1 MTGRQRVSSG
11 SSWEAAVGYS
21 RAVRTGA
28 HVTVAGTTAVD
39 PQGQVVGQGDC
50 YEQTRF
56 ALTRIAAALDEVG
69 AGMRHVVRTRLFVTD
84 ITRWEEVG
92 RAHAEVFGEVRPACT
107 MVEVAR
113 LIDPELLV
121 EVEADAIVDDE
132 GPSGG

>member
-11 SSWEAAVGYS
+11 SSWEASVGYS

-39 PQGQVVGQGDC
+39 PQGQVVGRGDC

-113 LIDPELLV
+113 LIDPDLLV

-132 GPSGG
+132 GLSSG